1 MTDKKTQVKDENE
14 SKKPKITYYN
24 ELDDEEKIK
33 IRQNIKEERE
43 KLFAGINESETILSP
58 NLDFEEVIT
67 FAYSESVSVKWSIKR
82 KRDYVEEK
90 NQNKESD
97 VEISKKFL
105 EENGDL

>member
-1 MTDKKTQVKDENE
+1 MTDKNN
-14 SKKPKITYYN
+14 KIKYYN
-24 ELDDEEKIK
+24 ELDDEEKIL
-33 IRQNIKEERE
+33 IRENIKEERE
-43 KLFAGINESETILSP
+43 KLFAGITESETILSP

-67 FAYSESVSVKWSIKR
+67 FAYSASVSVKWSIKR
-82 KRDYVEEK
+82 KKDYVEEK